1 MGIPFEM
8 ITMLGSTVLGGV
20 MSIWSQSIKAKQA
33 EQKMLLQRAEVQTAA
48 FKEAREYE
56 NTGFQWTRRII
67 SLTAIFAI
75 VVLPKILPLIDPQ
88 AQVIVGYLE
97 FKPGFLFFE
106 GKEVMQW
113 IPMAARGI
121 VITPLDTNLVA
132 AITGLYFGGSLV
144 KK

>member
-20 MSIWSQSIKAKQA
+20 MSIWSQNIKAKQA
-33 EQKMLLQRAEVQTAA
+33 EQKMLLARSKIQTEA

-56 NTGFQWTRRII
+56 NVGIQWTRRII
-67 SLTAIFAI
+67 ALTAIFAI
-75 VVLPKILPLIDPQ
+75 IVLPKILPLIDPQ

-97 FKPGFLFFE
+97 FKPGFLFLE
-106 GKEVMQW
+106 GKDVMQW
-113 IPMAARGI
+113 VPMAHRGI

>member
-1 MGIPFEM
+1 MPFEM
-8 ITMLGSTVLGGV
+8 ITMLGSTVLGGL

-56 NTGFQWTRRII
+56 NVGFQWTRRII
-67 SLTAIFAI
+67 ALTAIFAI
-75 VVLPKILPLIDPQ
+75 IVLPKILPLVSPD
-88 AQVIVGYLE
+88 AHVIVGYTE
-97 FKPGFLFFE
+97 WKPGFLFFE
-106 GKEVMQW
+106 GKDVMQW
-113 IPMAARGI
+113 VPMAHKGI

-132 AITGLYFGGSLV
+132 AIVGLYFGGSLV

>member
-56 NTGFQWTRRII
+56 NAGFQWTRRII
-67 SLTAIFAI
+67 ALTAIFAI

>member
-20 MSIWSQSIKAKQA
+20 MSIWSQNIKAKQA
-33 EQKMLLQRAEVQTAA
+33 EQKMLLARSKIQTEA

-56 NTGFQWTRRII
+56 NVGFQWTRRII
-67 SLTAIFAI
+67 ALTAIFAI
-75 VVLPKILPLIDPQ
+75 IVLPKILPLIDPQ

-97 FKPGFLFFE
+97 FKPSFLFLE
-106 GKEVMQW
+106 GKDVMQW
-113 IPMAARGI
+113 VPMAHRGI

>member
-1 MGIPFEM
+1 MPFEM
-8 ITMLGSTVLGGV
+8 ITMLGSTVLGGL

-56 NTGFQWTRRII
+56 NVGFQWTRRII
-67 SLTAIFAI
+67 ALTAIFAI

-88 AQVIVGYLE
+88 AQVIVGYTE
-97 FKPGFLFFE
+97 WNPGFLFFE
-106 GKEVMQW
+106 GKDIIKWV
-113 IPMAARGI
+113 PMAHRGI

-132 AITGLYFGGSLV
+132 AIVGLYFGGSLV

>member
-8 ITMLGSTVLGGV
+8 IPMLGSTVLGGV

-67 SLTAIFAI
+67 ALTAIFAI